1 MFYRFIGFLILF
13 SLLFSV
19 CPVLAGTN
27 QELDEG
33 MKAYYKKD
41 WETAKG
47 CFEKA
52 LLADPLNSLI
62 LSYYFAC
69 FLQTD
74 TVALVV
80 KKVEEESIRKPG
92 DTAILVKLGFAYYAI
107 GRIDVKMQDE
117 AKDLFKDI
125 LASDPSNPTVHTGM
139 GLLYDYKRMSPR
151 AKAEYEKALKI
162 NPADI
167 IALEHMGLIVKLD
180 EGNPEGSIAYF
191 KKILNILP
199 DYPDANFY
207 IGSTY
212 YGLGKYEDALPY
224 LTRTSEL
231 DPLGVSKGYFS
242 SILTGDIYMK
252 EKKYQDAISC
262 YEKAL
267 VIKPNSTAA
276 QIKLEKARKS
286 QEESEQ

>member
-1 MFYRFIGFLILF
+1 
-13 SLLFSV
+13 V
-19 CPVLAGTN
+19 
-27 QELDEG
+27 
-33 MKAYYKKD
+33 
-41 WETAKG
+41 
-47 CFEKA
+47 
-52 LLADPLNSLI
+52 NSLI

-92 DTAILVKLGFAYYAI
+92 DIVVLVKLGFAYYAI

-125 LASDPSNPTVHTGM
+125 LTSDPSNATVHTGM

-151 AKAEYEKALKI
+151 AKAEYEKALKV
-162 NPADI
+162 NPVDI

-180 EGNPEGSIAYF
+180 EGNPEGSLVYF

-207 IGSTY
+207 TGSTY
-212 YGLGKYEDALPY
+212 YGLGKYEEALLY
-224 LTRTSEL
+224 LNKTTEL
-231 DPLGVSKGYFS
+231 DPLGISKGYFS
-242 SILTGDIYMK
+242 SIITGDIYMK
-252 EKKYQDAISC
+252 QKKYQDAISS
-262 YEKAL
+262 YEKSL
-267 VIKPNSTAA
+267 KIKPESGAVLV
-276 QIKLEKARKS
+276 KLEKARKS
-286 QEESEQ
+286 QEELDKQ